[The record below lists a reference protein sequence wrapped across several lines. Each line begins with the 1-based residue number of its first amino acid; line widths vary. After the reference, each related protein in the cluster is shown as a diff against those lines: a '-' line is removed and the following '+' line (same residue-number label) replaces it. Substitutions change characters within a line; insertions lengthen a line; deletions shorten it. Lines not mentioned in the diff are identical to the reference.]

1 MEARVALQLGALRD
15 ALEDAG
21 ATREKAARASEEL
34 AGYENRLASMDT
46 RLTLLTWMVAGLYAI
61 GAPVVWLLI
70 RVAVKVGAI

>member
-1 MEARVALQLGALRD
+1 
-15 ALEDAG
+15 
-21 ATREKAARASEEL
+21 
-34 AGYENRLASMDT
+34 MDT